1 MAKKKEESEVVNE
14 VAIVAHE
21 DSIVPQEKFNEL
33 EQIESSIDLARL
45 ELEKTRREIE
55 ELKQSKEQYKF
66 VQPTREVSEDE
77 KAIAQKHYEIGNS
90 KNALKSKIEAQKEY
104 DDTLVTGRFI
114 NRHRPGRAEKLTYH
128 KYSTDPVKWYPFE
141 DGKVYTIKRGFADQ
155 INEYY
160 HTPRF
165 IEKTPGSFD
174 IVEQNI
180 GENSAIHHVDRS
192 DKKYA
197 FVPVGF

>member
-1 MAKKKEESEVVNE
+1 MAKKKEESETVNE

-66 VQPTREVSEDE
+66 VQPTREISENE
-77 KAIAQKHYEIGNS
+77 KSIAEKHYEIGNS
-90 KNALKSKIEAQKEY
+90 KNALKSKIDAQKAY
-104 DDTLVTGRFI
+104 DDELVTGRFI
-114 NRHRPGRAEKLTYH
+114 NRHRAGRAEKLTYH
-128 KYSTDPVKWYPFE
+128 KYATDPVKWYTFE

-160 HTPRF
+160 HNPRF

-174 IVEQNI
+174 LVVQTT
-180 GENSAIHHVDRS
+180 GENSSIHFVDRS